1 MHIHG
6 GLLRT
11 EKRVASNQL
20 ASNQPA
26 YLAVPWKKR
35 QLSDC
40 YSLSFILA
48 RYSEYCNSGLSA
60 IWSAV
65 LWDCTWL
72 ACRKLIL
79 TGLSVRWGGPM
90 ICPMSSMKKLI
101 LGLPFNI
108 CWTTSIQWPGL
119 HGIGWHSTLSY
130 LEGTRL
136 WSIYNH
142 YSPFHPKSF
151 TGWPDVVYEVL
162 LVIICQIE
170 G

>member
-1 MHIHG
+1 MHVHG
-6 GLLRT
+6 DLLRT

-40 YSLSFILA
+40 YSSSFILA
-48 RYSEYCNSGLSA
+48 GYSRILPSRLECYLVSCVVGLH
-60 IWSAV
+60 
-65 LWDCTWL
+65 L
-72 ACRKLIL
+72 A
-79 TGLSVRWGGPM
+79 
-90 ICPMSSMKKLI
+90 SMQKAYSDWFGRQMGRPHDMPKKLI

-108 CWTTSIQWPGL
+108 CLATSIQWPGL

-130 LEGTRL
+130 LEGTWL

-142 YSPFHPKSF
+142 YSPFHQKSF